1 MSDYQIAVYGEN
13 LPVSEKS
20 DDSSKEKERKTTM
33 IKKLTVLIMICAMLF
48 AFVCGCAQTNEE
60 PTEYI
65 GIISAMDNEI
75 DLLLKEATIARTDT
89 VADVKYSVG
98 TLCGQPVVIT
108 RSGIGKVRAASGV
121 TTLLNKYTISKVIF
135 TGIAGGVSDEAQVLD
150 EVIATRLVE
159 HDYGILSNDGF
170 EWRSGDP
177 GFGNEPGV
185 YYECDYELIQLA
197 YDAAVEVIGKD
208 HVFKGTVATGDQ
220 FIANNEYVQKLRIDY
235 DAYACEMEGAAAAV
249 VCIKYNTPFV
259 VIRALSD
266 KADGNA
272 HESYENFGD
281 IAADNSS
288 RIVMKMLKAI
298 GK

>member
-1 MSDYQIAVYGEN
+1 MTDAGKRHLDDYQCN
-13 LPVSEKS
+13 PVIVK
-20 DDSSKEKERKTTM
+20 KQKGVTHM
-33 IKKLTVLIMICAMLF
+33 IKKLTTMILVCITLSAL
-48 AFVCGCAQTNEE
+48 VCGCAQKTEE
-60 PTEYI
+60 RTEYI
-65 GIISAMDNEI
+65 GIVSAMDNEI
-75 DLLLKEATIARTDT
+75 DLLLKEAVIDRVDTI
-89 VADVKYSVG
+89 ADVKYHVG
-98 TLCGQPVVIT
+98 SLRGQPVVIT
-108 RSGIGKVRAASGV
+108 RSGIGKVRAASGA
-121 TTLLNKYTISKVIF
+121 TTLLNTYQISKVIF
-135 TGIAGGVSDEAQVLD
+135 TGIAGGVADEPQVLD

-177 GFGNEPGV
+177 GFGGEPGV
-185 YYECDYELIQLA
+185 YYDCDPQLIKIA
-197 YDAAVEVIGKD
+197 YDAAVEVVGND

-220 FIANNEYVQKLRIDY
+220 FIANSEYVQKLRSDY

-249 VCIKYNTPFV
+249 VCIKYKTPFV

-281 IAADNSS
+281 TAADNSS
-288 RIVMKMLKAI
+288 RIVLKMLNDI

>member
-1 MSDYQIAVYGEN
+1 MKGN
-13 LPVSEKS
+13 FK
-20 DDSSKEKERKTTM
+20 M
-33 IKKLTVLIMICAMLF
+33 IKKLIALIMICVTISALLF
-48 AFVCGCAQTNEE
+48 GCTTKTDG

-75 DLLLKEATIARTDT
+75 DLLLKEAEIDRVDTIA
-89 VADVKYSVG
+89 DVEYHVG

-108 RSGIGKVRAASGV
+108 RSGIGKIRSASGV
-121 TTLLNKYTISKVIF
+121 TAMLNSFPISKVIF
-135 TGIAGGVSDEAQVLD
+135 TGIAGGVADEPQVLD
-150 EVIATRLVE
+150 EIIATRLLE

-177 GFGNEPGV
+177 GFGGEPGL
-185 YYECDYELIQLA
+185 YYECDPQLVQLA
-197 YDAAVEVIGKD
+197 YEAAVEAVGKD
-208 HVFKGTVATGDQ
+208 HVFKGTIATGDQ
-220 FIANNEYVQKLRIDY
+220 FIANSEYVQKLQSDH

-249 VCIKYNTPFV
+249 VCIKYKTPFV

-288 RIVMKMLKAI
+288 RIVLKMLEAM

>member
-1 MSDYQIAVYGEN
+1 MIIGSFRSIN
-13 LPVSEKS
+13 
-20 DDSSKEKERKTTM
+20 KEIVRETEM
-33 IKKLTVLIMICAMLF
+33 IKKLTALILVYITISALF
-48 AFVCGCAQTNEE
+48 CGCAQKTEE

-75 DLLLKEATIARTDT
+75 DLLLKEAEIDRVDT
-89 VADVKYSVG
+89 VADVDYHVG
-98 TLCGQPVVIT
+98 RLHGQPVVIT
-108 RSGIGKVRAASGV
+108 RAGIGKVCASSGV
-121 TTLLNKYTISKVIF
+121 TTMLNKYPISKVIF
-135 TGIAGGVSDEAQVLD
+135 TGIAGGVADEPQVLD
-150 EVIATRLVE
+150 EIIGTRLVE

-185 YYECDYELIQLA
+185 YYDCDPQLIQLA
-197 YDAAVEVIGKD
+197 YDAAVEVVGKK

-220 FIANNEYVQKLRIDY
+220 FIANSEYMKKLQDDY
-235 DAYACEMEGAAAAV
+235 NAYACEMEGAAVAV
-249 VCIKYNTPFV
+249 VCNKYKTPFV

-281 IAADNSS
+281 RAADNSS
-288 RIVMKMLKAI
+288 RIVMKILDAI
-298 GK
+298 GE

>member
-1 MSDYQIAVYGEN
+1 
-13 LPVSEKS
+13 
-20 DDSSKEKERKTTM
+20 M
-33 IKKLTVLIMICAMLF
+33 IKKLIALIMICVTISALLF
-48 AFVCGCAQTNEE
+48 GCTTKTDG

-75 DLLLKEATIARTDT
+75 DLLLKEAEIDRVDTIA
-89 VADVKYSVG
+89 DVEYHVG

-108 RSGIGKVRAASGV
+108 RSGIGKIRSASGV
-121 TTLLNKYTISKVIF
+121 TAMLNSFPISKVIF
-135 TGIAGGVSDEAQVLD
+135 TGIAGGVADEPQVLD
-150 EVIATRLVE
+150 EIIATRLLE

-177 GFGNEPGV
+177 GFGGEPGL
-185 YYECDYELIQLA
+185 YYECDPQLVQLA
-197 YDAAVEVIGKD
+197 YEAAVEAVGKD
-208 HVFKGTVATGDQ
+208 HVFKGTIATGDQ
-220 FIANNEYVQKLRIDY
+220 FIANSEYVQKLQSDH

-249 VCIKYNTPFV
+249 VCIKYKTPFV

-288 RIVMKMLKAI
+288 RIVLKMLEAM